1 MISSSRSEHYHTEA
15 MAGTVT
21 THIATVAAGTA
32 KPRREPRDTGFPEP
46 LNNLRNTTLPH
57 PDADLS
63 PNACLTQ
70 EDIDPEWSLM
80 RTRRSFL
87 RKKRRTLNHGRITPT
102 SEALYSAFSLV
113 QSDITDNESMR
124 QTNLSSTSLRP
135 STSSLRLSKDET
147 DSLASRNTRRED
159 EDTPPTSPDV
169 PTHRTKKGGFLS
181 KWRRS

>member
-1 MISSSRSEHYHTEA
+1 MILQTKSTHSTETMSSSITN
-15 MAGTVT
+15 AGS
-21 THIATVAAGTA
+21 A

-70 EDIDPEWSLM
+70 EDIDPDRALM

-87 RKKRRTLNHGRITPT
+87 RKKRRTLNHGRITPA
-102 SEALYSAFSLV
+102 SEALYSAYSLV
-113 QSDITDNESMR
+113 QSDVGDHD
-124 QTNLSSTSLRP
+124 SLRTNTNP
-135 STSSLRLSKDET
+135 SLVSVRPTTPSIRISRDET
-147 DSLASRNTRRED
+147 DSLASRTTRRED

-169 PTHRTKKGGFLS
+169 ASHRSKKGFLS
-181 KWRRS
+181 KWRRN

>member
-1 MISSSRSEHYHTEA
+1 MSSS
-15 MAGTVT
+15 
-21 THIATVAAGTA
+21 IANSGSI

-70 EDIDPEWSLM
+70 EDIDPDRALM

-87 RKKRRTLNHGRITPT
+87 RKKRRTLNHGRITPA
-102 SEALYSAFSLV
+102 SEALYSAYSLV
-113 QSDITDNESMR
+113 QSDVGDHD
-124 QTNLSSTSLRP
+124 SLRTSTNTNP
-135 STSSLRLSKDET
+135 SLISVRPTTPSIRVSRDET
-147 DSLASRNTRRED
+147 DSLASRTTRRED

-169 PTHRTKKGGFLS
+169 PSHRSKKGFLS
-181 KWRRS
+181 KWRRN

>member
-1 MISSSRSEHYHTEA
+1 MTSNTKSEHQHTEA
-15 MAGTVT
+15 MAGTTAT
-21 THIATVAAGTA
+21 TTTTTGTGTA

-113 QSDITDNESMR
+113 QSDITDNESTR

-147 DSLASRNTRRED
+147 DSLASRNTRRDD

-169 PTHRTKKGGFLS
+169 PTHRSKRGGFLS

>member
-1 MISSSRSEHYHTEA
+1 MTDTTTTTTTTR
-15 MAGTVT
+15 GTT
-21 THIATVAAGTA
+21 

-46 LNNLRNTTLPH
+46 LNSLRNTTLPH

-63 PNACLTQ
+63 PNACITQ
-70 EDIDPEWSLM
+70 EDIDPDRALM

-113 QSDITDNESMR
+113 QSDIADNESIR
-124 QTNLSSTSLRP
+124 HTNPSVTSLRP
-135 STSSLRLSKDET
+135 STSSIRLSKDET

-169 PTHRTKKGGFLS
+169 PTHRSKKGGFMS

>member
-1 MISSSRSEHYHTEA
+1 
-15 MAGTVT
+15 MADTST
-21 THIATVAAGTA
+21 TTGNV
-32 KPRREPRDTGFPEP
+32 KPRRVPRDTGFPEP
-46 LNNLRNTTLPH
+46 FNKLRNTTLPH

-70 EDIDPEWSLM
+70 EDIDPDRALM

-102 SEALYSAFSLV
+102 SEALYSVFSLV
-113 QSDITDNESMR
+113 QSDHGDSDSIKNANPS
-124 QTNLSSTSLRP
+124 LTSFRP
-135 STSSLRLSKDET
+135 STSSIRLSKDET

-169 PTHRTKKGGFLS
+169 PSHRSKKGFMS
-181 KWRRS
+181 KWRRN